1 MNAIVV
7 RLKVS
12 IGNYTFIAYF
22 CVIDHKD
29 VYYDFLLGLK
39 SIADNYLF
47 IHPMLRSL
55 YRFNSFE
62 KFDIIAPIV
71 ENQVIEK
78 NLCCINFIKLN
89 KNSEE
94 NSIKEI
100 SKKKKVSSQEERIRT
115 LRKMKILI
123 NQKN

>member
-1 MNAIVV
+1 MINNTAD
-7 RLKVS
+7 
-12 IGNYTFIAYF
+12 F

-29 VYYDFLLGLK
+29 IYFDFLLGLK

>member
-55 YRFNSFE
+55 CHFTSVE
-62 KFDIIAPIV
+62 KFDIIASIV
-71 ENQVIEK
+71 EDQDMEMIACLIEYIGP
-78 NLCCINFIKLN
+78 N
-89 KNSEE
+89 
-94 NSIKEI
+94 
-100 SKKKKVSSQEERIRT
+100 
-115 LRKMKILI
+115 
-123 NQKN
+123 